1 MRDAKGRFGPGNPG
15 RQVGSRNKLEQSVT
29 DAFLKDFDQYG
40 SEAIVRV
47 READP
52 TGYLR
57 VAASLLP
64 KQSNRTITHDVANLS
79 DAEILNLIKD
89 VRDNLGPASGAGR
102 DGTPDKGTSRL
113 N

>member
-29 DAFLKDFDQYG
+29 DAFLKDFDMYG

-89 VRDNLGPASGAGR
+89 VRDNLGPATGARR
-102 DGTPDKGTSRL
+102 DGTQDKGSSRL